1 MVAKKTCL
9 PLNDI
14 GERAE
19 DAFLAGIM
27 RSYIPAALEHAVR
40 VTIHGIVFNQ
50 RLNGDV
56 ASAVA
61 RPVRGEAAGDF
72 VVTVSV
78 DPEFRVSAVD
88 GVRFPAGIG
97 YR

>member
-1 MVAKKTCL
+1 MV
-9 PLNDI
+9 
-14 GERAE
+14 
-19 DAFLAGIM
+19 
-27 RSYIPAALEHAVR
+27 SYSTSGV
-40 VTIHGIVFNQ
+40 
-50 RLNGDV
+50 NGDV

-72 VVTVSV
+72 VVAVSV

-97 YR
+97 TVKCRGCP